1 MAKVK
6 YKISKQVQTSIYT
19 FYTNVAK
26 KYSNTYSLDLMA
38 KNISNVYT
46 SIYKIENGL
55 MRRKPTIKQWKGY
68 FMANTSKWHFAY
80 KIVED
85 TIYIEDARHSQNM
98 SEFSSLNM
106 NSNNKQQTN
115 RRQKKVQ
122 YKQTGENVFGYRVVK
137 LKGYDNYNLIN
148 HDGTLLCTHW
158 FNAIHPLPNLYGK
171 YKIMAY
177 INVGGLL
184 YALSKDGKVY
194 SLNNLHENVDNQTTD
209 NKRTTI
215 VLTELQLHSI
225 IKESINRIISE
236 NVFKSIKHSDT
247 ITLTNG
253 KKVKCVSKLSNGF
266 DKFAIG
272 IDDGCYVI
280 YTQKQNGTFEMY
292 KSTYIFPELYKE
304 LRRLPMLPKL

>member
-38 KNISNVYT
+38 KNISNAYT

-68 FMANTSKWHFAY
+68 FMANTSKWYFAY

-137 LKGYDNYNLIN
+137 LKGYDNYNLIK

-194 SLNNLHENVDNQTTD
+194 SLNNLRENVDNQTT
-209 NKRTTI
+209 KI
-215 VLTELQLHSI
+215 KLTESELEVLI
-225 IKESINRIISE
+225 RECVRGVLKEYVDSRLWGWNYIEGMYKE
-236 NVFKSIKHSDT
+236 NGCSKYELAMLKKSYDKYAQESFA
-247 ITLTNG
+247 NG
-253 KKVKCVSKLSNGF
+253 KIPNNIGF
-266 DKFAIG
+266 RLWHTNKSFKAQNKG
-272 IDDGCYVI
+272 IR
-280 YTQKQNGTFEMY
+280 T
-292 KSTYIFPELYKE
+292 LY
-304 LRRLPMLPKL
+304 PNYWMFD

>member
-6 YKISKQVQTSIYT
+6 YKISKLVQTSIYT

-26 KYSNTYSLDLMA
+26 NYSNTYSLDLMA
-38 KNISNVYT
+38 KNISNAYT

-68 FMANTSKWHFAY
+68 FMANTSKWYFAY

-106 NSNNKQQTN
+106 NSNNKQQAN
-115 RRQKKVQ
+115 LRQKKVQ
-122 YKQTGENVFGYRVVK
+122 YKQTGENIFGYRVVK
-137 LKGYDNYNLIN
+137 LKGYDNYNLIK

-177 INVGGLL
+177 VNVSGLL

-194 SLNNLHENVDNQTTD
+194 SLNNLRENKSFDNRVYERVGKWD
-209 NKRTTI
+209 I
-215 VLTELQLHSI
+215 V
-225 IKESINRIISE
+225 
-236 NVFKSIKHSDT
+236 
-247 ITLTNG
+247 
-253 KKVKCVSKLSNGF
+253 
-266 DKFAIG
+266 
-272 IDDGCYVI
+272 
-280 YTQKQNGTFEMY
+280 
-292 KSTYIFPELYKE
+292 PELNTVYSLFPWKYEGLEDFGLLHRYIMYANPNEDTYCVFRIPKSEKYLFTKLQKDSYFEPLKKE
-304 LRRLPMLPKL
+304 EIPHILFNHFQFQHQIK

>member
-6 YKISKQVQTSIYT
+6 YKISKIVQTSIYT

-26 KYSNTYSLDLMA
+26 KYSNAYSSDLMA
-38 KNISNVYT
+38 KNISNAYT

-68 FMANTSKWHFAY
+68 FMANTSKWYFSY

-106 NSNNKQQTN
+106 KSNNKQQAN
-115 RRQKKVQ
+115 LRQKKVQ
-122 YKQTGENVFGYRVVK
+122 YKQTGENIFGYRVVK
-137 LKGYDNYNLIN
+137 LKGYDNYNLIK

-158 FNAIHPLPNLYGK
+158 FNAIYPLPNLYGK

-177 INVGGLL
+177 VNVSGLL

-194 SLNNLHENVDNQTTD
+194 SLNNLRENVYNQTT
-209 NKRTTI
+209 KI
-215 VLTELQLHSI
+215 KLTESELEVLI
-225 IKESINRIISE
+225 RECVRGVLKEYVDSRLWGWNYLM
-236 NVFKSIKHSDT
+236 KHRYSKVN
-247 ITLTNG
+247 ITN
-253 KKVKCVSKLSNGF
+253 KKLRGLKRSYDKYAQEDWSKGHIPCDIGF
-266 DKFAIG
+266 DMWCFQKGLEAQKRG
-272 IDDGCYVI
+272 IVA
-280 YTQKQNGTFEMY
+280 FPH
-292 KSTYIFPELYKE
+292 TYWLID
-304 LRRLPMLPKL
+304 